1 MQTPNIENIEK
12 NSGFPKEL
20 LIKERDLLL
29 FVLTKFTGS
38 EYISL
43 LFRESLARIFFIFSY
58 SLLQTPNIEH
68 IEKNSGFPEKLL
80 GKERSKFAN

>member
-1 MQTPNIENIEK
+1 MNNIEK
-12 NSGFPKEL
+12 DSGFPKEL

-43 LFRESLARIFFIFSY
+43 LFRESLDFFIFSY

-80 GKERSKFAN
+80 GKERSRFAN